1 MAAVAP
7 AVAPSATVCAPRV
20 VDREAALYIRSISR
34 CLSCLIVAALCVACG
49 STPSSPSASVPAAS
63 PPAIQR
69 IVVLGDSLAVSP
81 SPDESFPARLQA
93 RISAAALRWA
103 VTNAGVSGDTTED
116 GGRRAEALLAGDI
129 GVLVLEL
136 GANDGLRGVP
146 AATID
151 ANLSAIVT
159 LAQRRNIRV
168 LLCGMETPPTHGL
181 DYSIAFHFVFPSVAQ
196 RFSVPLV
203 PFLLNGVA
211 LDPELNGAD
220 GVHPNA
226 AGAERIAETVWTYLR
241 PML

>member
-1 MAAVAP
+1 M
-7 AVAPSATVCAPRV
+7 
-20 VDREAALYIRSISR
+20 
-34 CLSCLIVAALCVACG
+34 
-49 STPSSPSASVPAAS
+49 
-63 PPAIQR
+63 
-69 IVVLGDSLAVSP
+69 SP
-81 SPDESFPARLQA
+81 SPDASFPARLQA

-116 GGRRAEALLAGDI
+116 GGRRAEALLADDI